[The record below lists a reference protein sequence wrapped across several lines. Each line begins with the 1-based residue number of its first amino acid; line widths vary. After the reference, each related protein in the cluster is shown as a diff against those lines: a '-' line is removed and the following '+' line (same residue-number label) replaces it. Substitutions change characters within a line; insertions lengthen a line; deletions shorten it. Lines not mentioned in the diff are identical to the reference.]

1 MKGEDREYRDDC
13 DDGKSLKNKGCGF
26 ELSVTRVP
34 YLPFQGK
41 QLAAKMMRADSS
53 LQPGQ
58 ANSSST
64 SSSSPEPLQLTP
76 SPEPLPPTTLRT
88 SAWLE
93 AREGYAAA
101 MSNACDH
108 HSMKQVVSYCDD
120 VLILPATE
128 QEPPV
133 HRVLEPVP
141 GTSRISSPLQRTEAS
156 AKCSSIQ
163 NGAA

>member
-1 MKGEDREYRDDC
+1 
-13 DDGKSLKNKGCGF
+13 
-26 ELSVTRVP
+26 
-34 YLPFQGK
+34 
-41 QLAAKMMRADSS
+41 MMRADSS

-141 GTSRISSPLQRTEAS
+141 GTSRISSPQQRTEAS

-163 NGAA
+163 NGVWGFKKTIREVHQLLHQHDDSEEMITARSHLCEEEEV